1 MALLCYLSKASFV
14 TKENVRIL
22 KDSNPAAIFPA
33 AIFGTQDLFLLWILW
48 NSYGRASSIKIW
60 ELKPLENVLCVFLPL
75 QACFGKQDSQNVG
88 IGKTQELSW
97 HVFGML

>member
-33 AIFGTQDLFLLWILW
+33 AIFGTQDLFLL
-48 NSYGRASSIKIW
+48 
-60 ELKPLENVLCVFLPL
+60 
-75 QACFGKQDSQNVG
+75 
-88 IGKTQELSW
+88 
-97 HVFGML
+97 